1 MIRYNPFREIE
12 QLQNALLRSFFSPT
26 AESTNTPLVD
36 ALEDAQGVHL
46 QVYLPGVEPNQVEV
60 TTENNTLTIRAER
73 PFNKPEGANQWRL
86 EGPYGKFERSFV
98 IPNTYDL
105 SKIEASFKHGI
116 LYLDIPKAEAA
127 QPRRIEV
134 RVDTP

>member
-12 QLQNALLRSFFSPT
+12 QIQNALLRNFFTPT
-26 AESTNTPLVD
+26 TESANTPLVD
-36 ALEDAQGVHL
+36 ALEDAHGLHL
-46 QVYLPGVEPNQVEV
+46 AVYLPGVEPSQVEV
-60 TTENNTLTIRAER
+60 TTENNTLTIKAER
-73 PFNKPEGANQWRL
+73 PFNKSENVNQWRL

-105 SKIEASFKHGI
+105 GKIEANFKHGI
-116 LYLDIPKAEAA
+116 LHLDIPKAEAA

-134 RVDTP
+134 RVNG

>member
-12 QLQNALLRSFFSPT
+12 QLQNALLRNFFTPT
-26 AESTNTPLVD
+26 TESANTPLVD

-46 QVYLPGVEPNQVEV
+46 AVYLPGVEPSQVEV

-73 PFNKPEGANQWRL
+73 PFNKPENANQWRL
-86 EGPYGKFERSFV
+86 EGVYGKFERSFV
-98 IPNTYDL
+98 VPNTYDL

-134 RVDTP
+134 RTNS

>member
-12 QLQNALLRSFFSPT
+12 QIQNALLRNFFTPAT
-26 AESTNTPLVD
+26 ESANTPLVD

-46 QVYLPGVEPNQVEV
+46 AVYLPGVEPSQVEV
-60 TTENNTLTIRAER
+60 TTENNTLTIKAER
-73 PFNKPEGANQWRL
+73 PFSKPENANQWRL
-86 EGPYGKFERSFV
+86 EGVYGKFERSFV

-105 SKIEASFKHGI
+105 GKIEANFKHGI

-134 RVDTP
+134 RVNG

>member
-12 QLQNALLRSFFSPT
+12 QLQNALLRNFFTPT
-26 AESTNTPLVD
+26 AESANAPLVD
-36 ALEDAQGVHL
+36 ALEDTQGIHL
-46 QVYLPGVEPNQVEV
+46 AVYLPGVEPSNVEV
-60 TTENNTLTIRAER
+60 TAENNTLTIRAER
-73 PFNKPEGANQWRL
+73 PFNKPENANQWRL
-86 EGPYGKFERSFV
+86 EGAYGKFERSFV

-105 SKIEASFKHGI
+105 GKIEASFKNGI

-134 RVDTP
+134 RVNS

>member
-12 QLQNALLRSFFSPT
+12 QLQNALLRNFFTPT
-26 AESTNTPLVD
+26 AESAHTPLVD
-36 ALEDAQGVHL
+36 ALEDAQGIHL
-46 QVYLPGVEPNQVEV
+46 AVYLPGVEPSNVEV
-60 TTENNTLTIRAER
+60 TAENNTLTIRAER
-73 PFNKPEGANQWRL
+73 PFNKPENANQWRL

-98 IPNTYDL
+98 IPNTFDL
-105 SKIEASFKHGI
+105 SKIEATFKHGI

-134 RVDTP
+134 RVNG

>member
-12 QLQNALLRSFFSPT
+12 QLQNALLRSFFTPT
-26 AESTNTPLVD
+26 TESANTPLVD

-46 QVYLPGVEPNQVEV
+46 AVYLPGVEPSNVEV
-60 TTENNTLTIRAER
+60 TAENNTLTIKAER
-73 PFNKPEGANQWRL
+73 PFSKPENANQWRL
-86 EGPYGKFERSFV
+86 EGVYGKFERSFV

-105 SKIEASFKHGI
+105 SKIEANFKHGI

-134 RVDTP
+134 RVNA

>member
-12 QLQNALLRSFFSPT
+12 QLQNALLRNFFTPT
-26 AESTNTPLVD
+26 TESAHTPLVD
-36 ALEDAQGVHL
+36 ALEDAQGIHL
-46 QVYLPGVEPNQVEV
+46 AVYLPGVEPSQVEV
-60 TTENNTLTIRAER
+60 TAENNTLTIRAER
-73 PFNKPEGANQWRL
+73 PFNKPENANQWRL

-98 IPNTYDL
+98 VPNTFDL
-105 SKIEASFKHGI
+105 NKIEASFKHGI

-134 RVDTP
+134 KVNP

>member
-12 QLQNALLRSFFSPT
+12 QIQNALLRNFFTPA
-26 AESTNTPLVD
+26 AESANTPLVD

-46 QVYLPGVEPNQVEV
+46 AVYLPGVEPSQVEV
-60 TTENNTLTIRAER
+60 TTENNTLTIKAER
-73 PFNKPEGANQWRL
+73 PFSKPENANQWRL
-86 EGPYGKFERSFV
+86 EGVYGKFERSFV

-105 SKIEASFKHGI
+105 SKIEANFKHGI

-134 RVDTP
+134 HVNG

>member
-12 QLQNALLRSFFSPT
+12 QIQNTLLRNFFAPT
-26 AESTNTPLVD
+26 TESANAPMVD
-36 ALEDAQGVHL
+36 ALEDATGVHL
-46 QVYLPGVEPNQVEV
+46 AVYLPGVEPSNVEV
-60 TTENNTLTIRAER
+60 TAENNTLTIKADR
-73 PFNKPEGANQWRL
+73 PFSKPENANQWRL
-86 EGPYGKFERSFV
+86 EGVYGKFERSFV

-105 SKIEASFKHGI
+105 SKIEAQFRYGI

-134 RVDTP
+134 RVNS

>member
-12 QLQNALLRSFFSPT
+12 QLQNALLRSLLSP
-26 AESTNTPLVD
+26 ASESANTPLVD
-36 ALEDAQGVHL
+36 ALEDEKGVHL
-46 QVYLPGVEPNQVEV
+46 LVYLPGVEPGQVEV

-73 PFNKPEGANQWRL
+73 PFQKPENANQWRL
-86 EGPYGKFERSFV
+86 EGAYGKFERSFV

-105 SKIEASFKHGI
+105 TRIEATFKHGI

-134 RVDTP
+134 RVNP

>member
-1 MIRYNPFREIE
+1 MVRYNPFREIE
-12 QLQNALLRSFFSPT
+12 QLQNALLRNFFTPT
-26 AESTNTPLVD
+26 TESANTPLVD
-36 ALEDAQGVHL
+36 ALEDAQGIHL
-46 QVYLPGVEPNQVEV
+46 AVYLPGVEPSNVEV

-73 PFNKPEGANQWRL
+73 PFNKPENASQWRL

-98 IPNTYDL
+98 IPNTFDL
-105 SKIEASFKHGI
+105 GKIEATFKHGI

-134 RVDTP
+134 RVNP

>member
-12 QLQNALLRSFFSPT
+12 QIQNALRRNFFTPT
-26 AESTNTPLVD
+26 TESANAPLVD
-36 ALEDAQGVHL
+36 ALEDATGVHL
-46 QVYLPGVEPNQVEV
+46 GVYLPGVEPSNVEV
-60 TTENNTLTIRAER
+60 TAENNTLTIKAER
-73 PFNKPEGANQWRL
+73 PFNKPENANQWRL
-86 EGPYGKFERSFV
+86 EGAYGQFERSFV

-105 SKIEASFKHGI
+105 SKIEANFKHGV

-134 RVDTP
+134 RVSG

>member
-12 QLQNALLRSFFSPT
+12 QLQNALLRSFFAP
-26 AESTNTPLVD
+26 AGESAHTPLVD
-36 ALEDAQGVHL
+36 ALEDAHGVHL
-46 QVYLPGVEPNQVEV
+46 AVYLPGVEPDKVEV

-73 PFNKPEGANQWRL
+73 PFNQPENANQWRL
-86 EGPYGKFERSFV
+86 EGAYGRFERSFV

-105 SKIEASFKHGI
+105 SKIEANFRHGI
-116 LYLDIPKAEAA
+116 LYINIPKAEAA

-134 RVDTP
+134 RVNP